1 MDRNPFGVGARQ
13 HFLIKQA
20 NECFAANEWHEESDA
35 LLFGKANY
43 FDVERQALPVKP
55 FGKSNRHHNPKNAI
69 KGAGVANGIKVRTHH
84 QNKLAGFGPAKQTAQ
99 IAHGVNVHS
108 HARSLHPVT
117 HHFVTALHG
126 RRKERSLRAS
136 GHLADGRKLTAAR
149 DDSLRTRF
157 RHIRYSKQILLSKA
171 ENYFEFE
178 KLGTTW
184 RTEIVAG
191 ITTFV
196 TMAYIVLV
204 NPAILHDAGMP
215 LAAVTAA
222 TCLSA
227 AFGSILM
234 GLFARYPIAL
244 APGMGLNA
252 YFTYVVVKG
261 MGVPWQAALGA
272 VFMSGVI
279 FMLLTL
285 AGIRQMILSAIPTEL
300 YSAVSAGVG
309 VFIAFIGL
317 KNAGLVVA
325 NPATF
330 VALGNLRSSNA
341 AVSVCG
347 LILIAVLLSK
357 KVSGAILIGIASAS
371 LLGMPLGLTKWHPMS
386 YALSDLTATAF
397 KLDLKSTVRFGFWEI
412 IFVFLFV
419 DLFDNL
425 GTLVAVGREAG
436 LVDRNNQIP
445 RLNRI
450 LISDSIATMVSSLV
464 GTSTVV
470 SYIESAAGVEAGG
483 RSGVTAVVTGSLFVL
498 SLFALPLI
506 GAIPT
511 AATAPALIIVGS
523 LMMAHGA
530 EIEWRKPTVAIPSFL
545 TMIMIPLT
553 FSIANG
559 LAFGFVAY
567 SLIKIG
573 SGEGRRV
580 HWLVY
585 VLTALFIARF
595 IYMGTANG

>member
-1 MDRNPFGVGARQ
+1 
-13 HFLIKQA
+13 
-20 NECFAANEWHEESDA
+20 
-35 LLFGKANY
+35 
-43 FDVERQALPVKP
+43 
-55 FGKSNRHHNPKNAI
+55 
-69 KGAGVANGIKVRTHH
+69 
-84 QNKLAGFGPAKQTAQ
+84 
-99 IAHGVNVHS
+99 
-108 HARSLHPVT
+108 
-117 HHFVTALHG
+117 
-126 RRKERSLRAS
+126 
-136 GHLADGRKLTAAR
+136 
-149 DDSLRTRF
+149 
-157 RHIRYSKQILLSKA
+157 
-171 ENYFEFE
+171 
-178 KLGTTW
+178 
-184 RTEIVAG
+184 
-191 ITTFV
+191 
-196 TMAYIVLV
+196 
-204 NPAILHDAGMP
+204 MP

-227 AFGSILM
+227 AFGSVLM
-234 GLFARYPIAL
+234 GVFARYPIAL

-272 VFMSGVI
+272 VFMSGVV
-279 FMLLTL
+279 FLLLTL

-309 VFIAFIGL
+309 IFIAFIGL
-317 KNAGLVVA
+317 KNAGLIVA

-330 VALGNLRSSNA
+330 VALGNLRSAGA
-341 AVSVCG
+341 AVSVFG
-347 LILIAVLLSK
+347 LIVIAVLLAK
-357 KVSGAILIGIASAS
+357 RISGAILIGIASAS
-371 LLGMPLGLTKWHPMS
+371 VLGIALGLTRWNPVS
-386 YALSDLTATAF
+386 YHINDLTATAL
-397 KLDLKSTVRFGFWEI
+397 KLDLGSTLRFGFWEI

-436 LVDRNNQIP
+436 LVDASNNIP

-450 LISDSIATMVSSLV
+450 LISDSIATMVSSLA

-483 RSGVTAVVTGSLFVL
+483 RSGVTAIVTGLLFVL
-498 SLFALPLI
+498 SLFALPVI

-585 VLTALFIARF
+585 LLTALFIARF
-595 IYMGTANG
+595 IYMGASNG